1 MEMTARDR
9 HVLLAAGMAVFVLMG
24 AVQAVY
30 GPALPVIARETGRGL
45 ASVSVLFTAH
55 WIGAAVGVAA
65 MFALGARMTPR
76 VVVIVLAAGSALL
89 GAGMG
94 WGVMLAGAVLA
105 GMGQGCAA
113 VLFNPR
119 LLAAYG
125 PRGPA
130 MLTLINA
137 VFGAGAILAPLAF
150 VALAGT
156 FRPLFLVL
164 AAGFVVTL
172 VLARDIGRPLADT
185 AHGRLRADWII
196 LGFGAFGVGFEAT
209 LIGLGPAALVRSGM
223 SEVGAAEML
232 SLFFV
237 AFLAARILLVFVA
250 HLVAP
255 FTLFTLSVAG
265 LALSLGGAMV
275 ISPGWM
281 FVASGAFAA
290 TIFPGYFVAA
300 VQRMGHDPR
309 VSPLIVA
316 GGLVGGIGMPFA
328 LAHMVESMGPR
339 GLFLLLAMLSA
350 MVVLAALAFGL
361 RGRPVAGGRGPEPA
375 P

>member
-9 HVLLAAGMAVFVLMG
+9 GVLLAAGMAVFVLMG

-55 WIGAAVGVAA
+55 WIGAALGVAA
-65 MFALGARMTPR
+65 MFALGTRMTPR
-76 VVVIVLAAGSALL
+76 VVVLVLAAGSALL
-89 GAGMG
+89 GAGLG
-94 WGVMLAGAVLA
+94 WNTMLAGAVLA

-119 LLAAYG
+119 LLGAYG
-125 PRGPA
+125 ARGPA

-137 VFGAGAILAPLAF
+137 IFGAGAILAPLAF
-150 VALAGT
+150 VALAGA
-156 FRPLFLVL
+156 FRPLFMVL
-164 AAGFVVTL
+164 AAGFLLTL
-172 VLARDIGRPLADT
+172 VLARDVGRPDVST
-185 AHGRLRADWII
+185 ARGALRIDWIV

-209 LIGLGPAALVRSGM
+209 LIGLGPAALVRAGL
-223 SEVGAAEML
+223 SEVSAAEML

-237 AFLAARILLVFVA
+237 AFLAARVLLVFVA

-255 FTLFTLSVAG
+255 FTLYTLSVAG
-265 LALSLGGAMV
+265 LVLTLCGAV
-275 ISPGWM
+275 ILDPGWM
-281 FVASGAFAA
+281 FVAAGAFAA

-316 GGLVGGIGMPFA
+316 GGLVGGIGMPFV
-328 LAHMVESMGPR
+328 LAQMAEQLGPR
-339 GLFLLLAMLSA
+339 GLFVALAA
-350 MVVLAALAFGL
+350 MAVAVLVAALAFGL
-361 RGRPVAGGRGPEPA
+361 RGRIPVESERQGA
-375 P
+375 